1 MTAARQVARHR
12 NRGETLDLATDL
24 LVIGS
29 VPPAAWAA
37 VGAAAAGARVNSTGG
52 QAWRSWTRRIGSIRL
67 VDGAGLDHAR
77 HREF

>member
-12 NRGETLDLATDL
+12 NRAETLDLATDV

-37 VGAAAAGARVNSTGG
+37 VGAAAANARVNSTGG
-52 QAWRSWTRRIGSIRL
+52 QARRSWTRRIGSIRR
-67 VDGAGLDHAR
+67 VDSAGLDRAR
-77 HREF
+77 HRGF

>member
-24 LVIGS
+24 LIIGS
-29 VPPAAWAA
+29 VPAAAWAA

-52 QAWRSWTRRIGSIRL
+52 QAMA
-67 VDGAGLDHAR
+67 VLDQT
-77 HREF
+77 HRQHPTC